1 MMQFVFLSGGACSG
15 WHIVEQTSGG
25 LRPPPFVSFVP
36 EKYIGLQCGRGGHA
50 AGAGD
55 GLLVDIFR
63 RARLFDDVRIIFL
76 GCFLTA

>member
-1 MMQFVFLSGGACSG
+1 MMQFVFLCGGACFG

-50 AGAGD
+50 AGAGE
-55 GLLVDIFR
+55 GLLVDILD
-63 RARLFDDVRIIFL
+63 ARVCLMMSELFFL
-76 GCFLTA
+76 VVF